1 VPVVPPLRL
10 PAVED
15 DAPSVEVPPPKE
27 AVAKPRPLVVRPKQV
42 KAPLIVKRVRM
53 QPPAAKKAAS
63 VAIAPPPR
71 PRSKSRKRRTA
82 AGAAAAAAQLL
93 RQLNDVEDTLTR
105 AEASAS
111 FEPPPP
117 KVPAYRLAWRES
129 QAYLAAGDGEAAVAA
144 VLAANHDRTTA
155 RLLVALGDAQ
165 LSDATLDALLSEV
178 ASLLGGDYRAYALPY
193 VAAAAKAGALNR
205 VRATT
210 RAELAAGLAS
220 AAARGDGD
228 AGYASKLLGR
238 VGLLAT

>member
-1 VPVVPPLRL
+1 
-10 PAVED
+10 
-15 DAPSVEVPPPKE
+15 
-27 AVAKPRPLVVRPKQV
+27 
-42 KAPLIVKRVRM
+42 M
-53 QPPAAKKAAS
+53 
-63 VAIAPPPR
+63 
-71 PRSKSRKRRTA
+71 
-82 AGAAAAAAQLL
+82 
-93 RQLNDVEDTLTR
+93 TR
-105 AEASAS
+105 AEGAASAK
-111 FEPPPP
+111 PPP

-210 RAELAAGLAS
+210 RAELAAGLAH

>member
-1 VPVVPPLRL
+1 
-10 PAVED
+10 
-15 DAPSVEVPPPKE
+15 
-27 AVAKPRPLVVRPKQV
+27 
-42 KAPLIVKRVRM
+42 M
-53 QPPAAKKAAS
+53 QPPAAMKAAS

-71 PRSKSRKRRTA
+71 PRKARKRRTA

-93 RQLNDVEDTLTR
+93 RQLNDVEDTLKR
-105 AEASAS
+105 AEGAASA
-111 FEPPPP
+111 PTPPP

-129 QAYLAAGDGEAAVAA
+129 QAYLAAGDGEAAAAA

-165 LSDATLDALLSEV
+165 LSDATLDVLLSEV

-210 RAELAAGLAS
+210 RAELAAGLA
-220 AAARGDGD
+220 AASARGDGD